1 MAATVRQ
8 LALRALSLLGVLLAV
23 LGYVL
28 GTYGGLAAAFLL
40 QQVARVY
47 GG

>member
-1 MAATVRQ
+1 
-8 LALRALSLLGVLLAV
+8 VLLAV

-28 GTYGGLAAAFLL
+28 GTYAGLLAAYLLRAVAAFH
-40 QQVARVY
+40 

>member
-1 MAATVRQ
+1 
-8 LALRALSLLGVLLAV
+8 VLLAV

-28 GTYGGLAAAFLL
+28 GTYVGILDAFILRY
-40 QQVARVY
+40 VARLY